1 MRVAIAADHGGY
13 DQKGSIADFI
23 RSLGHEVIDFG
34 PFSPD
39 PVDYPDYADKVAR
52 AVSRGDADR
61 GVLLCGTG
69 LGMAITADKVPGVR
83 AAAIQSIEFA
93 ELFREHNDGNVV
105 CMSGRFHTYE
115 GYDFEQLVIPVRLF
129 KLLGV
134 KATILTNAAGAVNVD
149 YHPGDIMIVSDHIK
163 LSGHSPLRG
172 RNVEEFGPRF
182 FDVSRMYTPELRAHA
197 LKCAEGTDLIVHEGV
212 YYFFTGPQFETPA
225 EIRAVRILGADAVG
239 MSTVT
244 EALTAAHCGMPLLCL
259 SVMTNM
265 AAGVLD
271 RPLTDG
277 EVDETAKTISTRF
290 AAYVRKIIGTMDEV
304 QL

>member
-1 MRVAIAADHGGY
+1 MEYSYEFFKASADYVKSIVPYTPELAIVLGSCLGPFADTIE
-13 DQKGSIADFI
+13 DPI
-23 RSLGHEVIDFG
+23 VIDYKDIPNFLVSTVASHAGKLIFG
-34 PFSPD
+34 T
-39 PVDYPDYADKVAR
+39 VA
-52 AVSRGDADR
+52 G
-61 GVLLCGTG
+61 
-69 LGMAITADKVPGVR
+69 KK
-83 AAAIQSIEFA
+83 
-93 ELFREHNDGNVV
+93 VV

-149 YHPGDIMIVSDHIK
+149 YRPGDIMIVSDHIK
-163 LSGHSPLRG
+163 LTGHSPLRG
-172 RNVEEFGPRF
+172 KNIEEFGPRF
-182 FDVSRMYTPELRAHA
+182 FDISRMYTPELRAHA
-197 LKCAEGTDLIVHEGV
+197 LKCAEGTDLTVHEGV

-290 AAYVRKIIGTMDEV
+290 AAYVRKIVGTFDEV

>member
-1 MRVAIAADHGGY
+1 MEYTLEYFQKSADYLKSIVPYTPEVAIVLGSCLGPFADTIE
-13 DQKGSIADFI
+13 DPI
-23 RSLGHEVIDFG
+23 VIDYKDIPNFLVSTVASHAGKLIFG
-34 PFSPD
+34 T
-39 PVDYPDYADKVAR
+39 VA
-52 AVSRGDADR
+52 G
-61 GVLLCGTG
+61 
-69 LGMAITADKVPGVR
+69 KK
-83 AAAIQSIEFA
+83 
-93 ELFREHNDGNVV
+93 VV

-134 KATILTNAAGAVNVD
+134 KATILTNAAGAVNES
-149 YHPGDIMIVSDHIK
+149 YRPGDIMIVKDHIK

-172 RNVEEFGPRF
+172 KNIDEFGPRF
-182 FDVSRMYTPELRAHA
+182 FDISDMYTKKLRELAW
-197 LKCAEGTDLIVHEGV
+197 KCAEGIDLTVHEGN

-244 EALTAAHCGMPLLCL
+244 EALTAAHCGMPLMCL

-271 RPLTDG
+271 RPLTND
-277 EVDETAKTISTRF
+277 EVDETAKTIATRF
-290 AAYVRKIIGTMDEV
+290 SAYVTRIVSRLDEV
-304 QL
+304 EL